1 MDMPSKYQ
9 HSSVVSKVNWFY
21 QPDTPPE
28 AEVDNA
34 STSALAGATGD
45 LIEAMDTRIDATMDA
60 SWVMTSSQLSPI
72 STFLKPYGWAAVD
85 N

>member
-9 HSSVVSKVNWFY
+9 HSSVVSKVDWFY

-34 STSALAGATGD
+34 STSALAAEAICATVS
-45 LIEAMDTRIDATMDA
+45 LPR
-60 SWVMTSSQLSPI
+60 VLVSSVGS
-72 STFLKPYGWAAVD
+72 G
-85 N
+85 